1 MQGGRAARPGGQG
14 LHGQE
19 LPGHIRVGGRQGP
32 PAREGSTGESL
43 AEAMASVRT
52 IRGLGSP
59 LLTPIVTPRWAT
71 RHGAMKDSPR
81 RFVPT
86 CSRELL
92 AGLGELARREGLPVQ
107 VRADHRVTAAP
118 DPPVRE

>member
-1 MQGGRAARPGGQG
+1 
-14 LHGQE
+14 
-19 LPGHIRVGGRQGP
+19 
-32 PAREGSTGESL
+32 
-43 AEAMASVRT
+43 MASVRA

-59 LLTPIVTPRWAT
+59 LLTPIVTPR
-71 RHGAMKDSPR
+71 
-81 RFVPT
+81 FVPT

-92 AGLGELARREGLPVQ
+92 TGLGELARREGLPVQ